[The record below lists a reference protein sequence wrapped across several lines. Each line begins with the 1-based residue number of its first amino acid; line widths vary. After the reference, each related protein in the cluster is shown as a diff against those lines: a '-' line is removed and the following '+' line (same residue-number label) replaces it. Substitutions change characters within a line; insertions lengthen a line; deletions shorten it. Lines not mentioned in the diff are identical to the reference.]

1 MRLHN
6 RMIKTGWWTDGDLL
20 RWPLAKRVLYLGMV
34 QISDDSGCLE
44 DDAFAL
50 KLALFPSPLDS
61 EITVDAVD
69 GWLRELVEA
78 GKLATYE
85 VNGKPYLFLCN
96 FHRHQR
102 LRSPAAPEIPLPVW
116 IAYEPATVAHKSGV
130 YTVGTPYG
138 DRTDTVPPPYPA
150 GEQEGEREGERESP
164 PTPPPGEPLLLEDV
178 PPPRTPEHDF
188 AAWWEAYPRKENKGK
203 ALKCYLAKRKAKIPA
218 EVLLLGAQKYAAEAR
233 RAGTQ
238 TVYLQL
244 PATFLAADST
254 FAEECAIAAPRQ
266 ADNRDRRADPVEERV
281 PNDV

>member
-1 MRLHN
+1 
-6 RMIKTGWWTDGDLL
+6 MIKTGWWTDGDLL

-78 GKLATYE
+78 GKLATYK

-116 IAYEPATVAHKSGV
+116 IAYEPATVAHRSGV

-150 GEQEGEREGERESP
+150 GEQEGEGEGEKESP
-164 PTPPPGEPLLLEDV
+164 LTPPPGEPLLLEDV
-178 PPPRTPEHDF
+178 PPPRTPEQDF
-188 AAWWEAYPRKENKGK
+188 AEWWEAYPRREDRGK
-203 ALKCYLAKRKAKIPA
+203 SLSLYLSRRKRKESAA
-218 EVLLLGAQKYAAEAR
+218 MLLKAAQNYAQAVKESETPPGFVK
-233 RAGTQ
+233 RAT
-238 TVYLQL
+238 
-244 PATFLAADST
+244 TFLSLTST
-254 FAEECAIAAPRQ
+254 YCEECAERVPTLTDHRG
-266 ADNRDRRADPVEERV
+266 DRRIDLVEERV